1 MFVWSILIV
10 DIEWD
15 FLVLSVE
22 IDVKSMNGNGIY
34 PEKCRSDSKPG
45 AHMQRN
51 AVYNIPKWNKNK

>member
-1 MFVWSILIV
+1 MLIV

-45 AHMQRN
+45 AHMQIYMSTASYIEN
-51 AVYNIPKWNKNK
+51 